1 MKNRPLI
8 TIIGKPNVGKST
20 LFNRIIGERKS
31 IVSPIEGVTRDRV
44 YGSFEWIG
52 QTYDII
58 DTGGFIINED
68 DIINENIK
76 IQLDIARHDA
86 DFIIFLVDSKDEI
99 TTNDQELAKNL
110 RQLDTPYKLVV
121 NKVDNMKDDN
131 ENYRFYDLGL
141 GDPVFISAEHG
152 RNIGQLL
159 DVIESSTPKNNYQ
172 NQNDNYI
179 NLSITGMP
187 NVGKSSLV
195 NRLINQ
201 EKSIVT
207 DIAGTT
213 RDAIDSYIKY
223 YNKTFRLIDTAGI
236 RKRSKLLDEIEY
248 YSIVRSYRAIDES
261 DISVVVV
268 DISKG
273 FNKQDRNIIN
283 YVIDKGKGLILV
295 LNKWDLIEK
304 DNSTSKEMLN
314 DIIHIYPS
322 IEYYPSLF
330 ISVKNNLRVREV
342 LKFSKQVFDE
352 RKKIISTSELNKF
365 LEYITKKYP
374 PPSENGKFLKIKYIT
389 QISHSPPL
397 FALYC
402 NFPHLFSINYKRYIE
417 NQIREN
423 FGFIGSPIRISF
435 RKKWRNI

>member
-435 RKKWRNI
+435 RKK

>member
-342 LKFSKQVFDE
+342 LKFSRQVSEE

-435 RKKWRNI
+435 RKK

>member
-1 MKNRPLI
+1 LKNRPLI

-435 RKKWRNI
+435 RKK

>member
-44 YGSFEWIG
+44 FGSFEWIG

-159 DVIESSTPKNNYQ
+159 DVIESSTPNNNYQ

-314 DIIHIYPS
+314 DIIHMYPS
-322 IEYYPSLF
+322 MEYYPSLF

-352 RKKIISTSELNKF
+352 RKKNISTSELNKF

>member
-1 MKNRPLI
+1 LI

-435 RKKWRNI
+435 RKK

>member
-31 IVSPIEGVTRDRV
+31 IVSPVEGVTRDRV
-44 YGSFEWIG
+44 FGSFEWIG

-86 DFIIFLVDSKDEI
+86 DFIIFIVDSKDEI

-110 RQLDTPYKLVV
+110 RQLNTPYKLVV

-131 ENYRFYDLGL
+131 QNYRFYDLGL

-159 DVIESSTPKNNYQ
+159 DEIEANTPNNNYQ
-172 NQNDNYI
+172 NKNDNYI

-342 LKFSKQVFDE
+342 LKFSRQVSEE

-402 NFPHLFSINYKRYIE
+402 NFPQLFSINYKRYIE

-435 RKKWRNI
+435 RKK

>member
-1 MKNRPLI
+1 MI

-435 RKKWRNI
+435 RKK